1 MPRNKRRNVF
11 KAVKRLALMK
21 ILCYSFLFVEI
32 VVLIYSDKSFNED
45 HVADYNLGC
54 LLLFSPV
61 FISFFYV
68 IPILQ
73 NVEKSV

>member
-1 MPRNKRRNVF
+1 MSGLNEN
-11 KAVKRLALMK
+11 L
-21 ILCYSFLFVEI
+21 
-32 VVLIYSDKSFNED
+32 VLQFFICSNSRSDIKSFNED

-54 LLLFSPV
+54 LLLFSPL